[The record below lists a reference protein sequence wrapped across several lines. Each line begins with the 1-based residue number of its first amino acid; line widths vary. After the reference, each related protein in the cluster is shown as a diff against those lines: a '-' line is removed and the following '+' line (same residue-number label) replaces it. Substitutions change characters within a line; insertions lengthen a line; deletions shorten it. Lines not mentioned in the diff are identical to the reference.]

1 MSGVELKPHETAL
14 PGGLLVRRLLPAAA
28 ARAVGPFVFF
38 DHFGPVELPPALDSD
53 VGGHPH
59 IGLATVTY
67 LFDGVLEH
75 RDSLGTVQRIE
86 PGAINWM
93 HAGNGIVH
101 SERTPAELR
110 GRARPLHGLQ
120 LWVALPPE
128 QTNTPPAFQHVP
140 ADRLPSWQD
149 GADGA
154 ARLRLLVG
162 AFGGR
167 QSPVATRW
175 PTLYLDVA
183 LAPGAELE
191 LPVAAPQWAVYAPAE
206 GLQVDGE
213 PLAAQRMRLLGDAP
227 VRLSAGEQGARAIFI
242 GGAPLP
248 QTPRMWWNFVAYDRG
263 QLAAAAARWAE
274 GGFPAIPG
282 ERDRIAAPPW
292 RG

>member
-1 MSGVELKPHETAL
+1 MSGIELKPHETLL
-14 PGGLLVRRLLPAAA
+14 PGGLLVRRTLPAAA

-53 VGGHPH
+53 IGGHPH

-67 LFDGVLEH
+67 LFEGVLEH

-93 HAGNGIVH
+93 HAGHGIVH

-110 GRARPLHGLQ
+110 GQARPLHGLQ

-128 QTNTPPAFQHVP
+128 QTDTPPSFQHVP
-140 ADRLPSWQD
+140 AAALPQWQEGD
-149 GADGA
+149 AQ
-154 ARLRLLVG
+154 LRLMVGRFADRESLVQTG
-162 AFGGR
+162 
-167 QSPVATRW
+167 W
-175 PTLYLDVA
+175 PTLYLDVQ
-183 LAPGAELE
+183 LSPGGRLR
-191 LPVAAPQWAVYAPAE
+191 LPQAAAQWAVYAPQT
-206 GLQVDGE
+206 GLTVDGSE
-213 PLAAQRMRLLGDAP
+213 LPEHRMRLLGNAT
-227 VRLSAGEQGARAIFI
+227 VELAAGAQGARAIFV

-248 QTPRMWWNFVAYDRG
+248 QLPRMWWNFVAYERE

-282 ERDRIAAPPW
+282 ETARIAAPEW

>member
-14 PGGLLVRRLLPAAA
+14 PGGLVVRRLLPAAA

-86 PGAINWM
+86 AGAINWM

-101 SERTPAELR
+101 SERTPTELR
-110 GRARPLHGLQ
+110 GQPRSLHGLQ

-128 QTNTPPAFQHVP
+128 QTNTPPSFQHV
-140 ADRLPSWQD
+140 AASELPNWRQGD
-149 GADGA
+149 AE
-154 ARLRLLVG
+154 LRLLVG
-162 AFGGR
+162 ELAGR

-175 PTLYLDVA
+175 PTLYLDVQ
-183 LAPGAELE
+183 LPPGGRVE
-191 LPVAAPQWAVYAPAE
+191 LPVAAPQWAVYAPAA
-206 GLQVDGE
+206 GLSVDGS
-213 PLAAQRMRLLGDAP
+213 PLDAQRMRLLGDVP
-227 VRLSAGEQGARAIFI
+227 VQLAAGEQGARAIFI

-248 QTPRMWWNFVAYDRG
+248 QTPRMWWNFVAYDRDALG
-263 QLAAAAARWAE
+263 AAAARWAE

-282 ERDRIAAPPW
+282 EQDRIAAPPW
-292 RG
+292 RD

>member
-1 MSGVELKPHETAL
+1 MNGIELKPHETAL

-38 DHFGPVELPPALDSD
+38 DHFGPVELPPTLDSD

-101 SERTPAELR
+101 SERTPVELR

-140 ADRLPSWQD
+140 ADQLPSWQQ
-149 GADGA
+149 GE

-162 AFGGR
+162 ELAGR

-175 PTLYLDVA
+175 PTLYLDVQLPA
-183 LAPGAELE
+183 GGRLE
-191 LPVAAPQWAVYAPAE
+191 LPAAATQWAVYAPE
-206 GLQVDGE
+206 PGLSVDGS
-213 PLAAQRMRLLGDAP
+213 LLDAQRMRLLGDAP
-227 VRLSAGEQGARAIFI
+227 VQLAAGEQGARAIFI

-248 QTPRMWWNFVAYDRG
+248 QLPRMWWNFVAYDRD

-282 ERDRIAAPPW
+282 ETERIAAPPW

>member
-1 MSGVELKPHETAL
+1 MSPNELKAHETTL
-14 PGGLLVRRLLPAAA
+14 PGGLVVRRLLPAAA

-38 DHFGPVELPPALDSD
+38 DHFGPVELPASLDAD

-93 HAGNGIVH
+93 HAGHGIVH
-101 SERTPAELR
+101 SERTPAEWR
-110 GRARPLHGLQ
+110 GRPRAMHGLQ
-120 LWVALPPE
+120 LWAALPPG
-128 QTNTPPAFQHVP
+128 QTDSPPAFQHVAA
-140 ADRLPSWQD
+140 ADLPEWPEGD
-149 GADGA
+149 

-167 QSPVATRW
+167 LSPVQTAW
-175 PTLYLDVA
+175 PTLYLDVQ
-183 LAPGAELE
+183 LAAGAALE
-191 LPVAAPQWAVYAPAE
+191 LPVAAPQWAVYAPGD

-213 PLAAQRMRLLGDAP
+213 ALSATRMRLLGQAP
-227 VRLSAGEQGARAIFI
+227 VRLRAGASGARAIVI

-248 QTPRMWWNFVAYDRG
+248 QTPRLWWNFVAYDRETLG
-263 QLAAAAARWAE
+263 AAAARWAA

-282 ERDRIAAPPW
+282 ESDRIAAPPW